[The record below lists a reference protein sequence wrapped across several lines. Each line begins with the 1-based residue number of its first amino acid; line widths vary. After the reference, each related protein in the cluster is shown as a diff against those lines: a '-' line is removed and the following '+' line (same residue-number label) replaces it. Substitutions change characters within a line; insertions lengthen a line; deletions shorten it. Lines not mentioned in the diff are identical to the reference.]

1 MRMKPPGGA
10 GWRRFAIAIGWR
22 AGPCA
27 TEPPMNRIVLVA
39 AFLLAGCQGALERR
53 VEVCVGAAELP
64 VIAAGD
70 DGTEHLDLS
79 VLIYNVEGLPWPA
92 RRNRGP
98 ALDRIGD
105 ELARLRAAGQAP
117 DIILLQE
124 VFTRRAQRIAD
135 RAGYRNVI
143 PGPAAGDA
151 RRMASAR
158 LAPAF
163 VANARRIKGERG
175 PKLLGS
181 GLMILSD
188 FPVMSATAQPF
199 SRRACAGY
207 DCLANKGTMLA
218 RIWVPGMPTPLDV
231 FTTHMNSQDAA
242 GVDLERAHAAHRY
255 QTDESA
261 QFLDAARNGAN
272 PLIFGGDFNMRRAPG
287 RLDHFTS
294 RKPYRIVR
302 HYCTVVVRDCDV
314 RMSWDGDA
322 PWLDTQDLQG
332 FDDGAT
338 VRVRPLRAEALFD
351 RPDNGGKL
359 ADHDGYMV
367 TYRLSWPRRAN
378 AGEEEAVARVAA
390 EGGSLCLP
398 TLR

>member
-1 MRMKPPGGA
+1 MK
-10 GWRRFAIAIGWR
+10 RIA
-22 AGPCA
+22 
-27 TEPPMNRIVLVA
+27 LA
-39 AFLLAGCQGALERR
+39 ASLFLTACHGRLDRS
-53 VEVCVGAAELP
+53 VEVCVGSAELP
-64 VIAAGD
+64 AIVAEDNGS
-70 DGTEHLDLS
+70 EHLDLR

-98 ALDRIGD
+98 SLDNIGD
-105 ELARLRAAGQAP
+105 ELARLRSAGEAP
-117 DIILLQE
+117 DIVMLQE
-124 VFTRRAQRIAD
+124 VFTKRARGIAE
-135 RAGYRNVI
+135 RAGYRNVV
-143 PGPAAGDA
+143 PGPAARDTRHLPSAVVAPSFAAKA
-151 RRMASAR
+151 RFA
-158 LAPAF
+158 
-163 VANARRIKGERG
+163 KGERG

-242 GVDLERAHAAHRY
+242 GVDLERAHEAHRY

-261 QFLDAARNGAN
+261 QFLDATRDGAN
-272 PLIFGGDFNMRRAPG
+272 PLIFGGDFNMRQAPG

-302 HYCTVVVRDCDV
+302 HFCTVVARDCDIQ
-314 RMSWDGDA
+314 MSWDGDA

-332 FDDGAT
+332 FDDGT
-338 VRVRPLRAEALFD
+338 IVRVRPLRAEALFD
-351 RPDNGGKL
+351 RPENGGKL

-367 TYRLSWPRRAN
+367 TYRLSWPRGAN
-378 AGEEEAVARVAA
+378 ADEGQAVTRAAA